1 MADLIDRQAAIDALE
16 SKAYRHTYLD
26 QIVGIIEDL
35 PSAQPKGYTDQ
46 LRWERDTA
54 IQQLKE
60 LGYGLG
66 EKPRTDGDTISRQAL
81 KEKLSTL
88 WDRHDDQEFADKD
101 IWRELENA
109 PTIEERKTGEWIREE
124 KHYKDSEQEYYYYE
138 EHCSVCGAMRK
149 IGWAEANY
157 CPNCGARM
165 EGEEDDRS

>member
-1 MADLIDRQAAIDALE
+1 MADLIDRAAAIDALE

-66 EKPRTDGDTISRQAL
+66 EKPRTDGDTISRQAAIDAL
-81 KEKLSTL
+81 REYIVDNDMYDMDENVQGFNEGIDLAISELSVIPSAQPEQK
-88 WDRHDDQEFADKD
+88 WIPCSDCERRCDKWEHSKISQE
-101 IWRELENA
+101 
-109 PTIEERKTGEWIREE
+109 
-124 KHYKDSEQEYYYYE
+124 
-138 EHCSVCGAMRK
+138 
-149 IGWAEANY
+149 
-157 CPNCGARM
+157 
-165 EGEEDDRS
+165 

>member
-1 MADLIDRQAAIDALE
+1 MHDLISRQAAIDALE

-66 EKPRTDGDTISRQAL
+66 EKPRTDGDTISRQAAIDAAL
-81 KEKLSTL
+81 EAADD
-88 WDRHDDQEFADKD
+88 WDGGCNKSRDKY
-101 IWRELENA
+101 ITSALIELPSA
-109 PTIEERKTGEWIREE
+109 QPERKAGKWIKEPYLNDTWIIR
-124 KHYKDSEQEYYYYE
+124 
-138 EHCSVCGAMRK
+138 CSNCMRLGM
-149 IGWAEANY
+149 IGSGKGFNY
-157 CPNCGARM
+157 CPHCGADMR
-165 EGEEDDRS
+165 GKT